1 MQRQY
6 ENTQGNGAFRADVY
20 LTHSRKSQTA
30 CQEFDFQE
38 FYGMQTEINECFF
51 FYIVWYILKQ
61 LFISVSVKEGLNWVM
76 TFTAKG
82 LKFWLFYTASSDAKW
97 PINDGKHFKV
107 NFWYD

>member
-38 FYGMQTEINECFF
+38 FLQYADRNKRMFFLSFVVYTQTI
-51 FYIVWYILKQ
+51 IH
-61 LFISVSVKEGLNWVM
+61 ISVGERGSQLSDD
-76 TFTAKG
+76 
-82 LKFWLFYTASSDAKW
+82 FY
-97 PINDGKHFKV
+97 G
-107 NFWYD
+107 

>member
-38 FYGMQTEINECFF
+38 FYSMLTEINECFF
-51 FYIVWYILKQ
+51 YLLWYILKQ
-61 LFISVSVKEGLNWVM
+61 LFISVSVKEGLN
-76 TFTAKG
+76 
-82 LKFWLFYTASSDAKW
+82 
-97 PINDGKHFKV
+97 
-107 NFWYD
+107 

>member
-51 FYIVWYILKQ
+51 FLSCVVYTQTIIH
-61 LFISVSVKEGLNWVM
+61 ISVGERGSQLSDD
-76 TFTAKG
+76 
-82 LKFWLFYTASSDAKW
+82 FY
-97 PINDGKHFKV
+97 G
-107 NFWYD
+107 